1 MGIISR
7 RYIKDFVCRYNKQ
20 VGVPYYSPN
29 DFNGFKEEA
38 YSFNNSKGIEIHYF
52 YYYYDNYKEDKLILF
67 LPGIGP
73 GHVSYFAEIETLAR
87 RGYKVLTLDYTG
99 CGESKGDYL
108 GSLNMP
114 TLDVMDLLDHLKI
127 DKPIVVVGHSLGAYT
142 SLNIINIR
150 KDIDRAVVISPFIDM
165 KSLLNVFTR
174 SNFITKYLLKY
185 ENKINPKYYPIDN
198 IEYLKNTKDKLF
210 IIQSDDDGVI
220 PYSISL
226 KVVESLN
233 NPNLKLLRMSGRKHN
248 PTYLDSSVKYMNEVF
263 GSFELLIKN
272 KVIKTK
278 EDRIDYFKNVSI
290 KKLTEQDEKLY
301 DEIIAFINE

>member
-73 GHVSYFAEIETLAR
+73 GHVSYFAEIETFAR

-174 SNFITKYLLKY
+174 SNFITKHLLKY

-248 PTYLDSSVKYMNEVF
+248 PTYLESSVKYMNEVF

>member
-20 VGVPYYSPN
+20 VGVPYYSSN